1 MTDHP
6 EELKAR
12 AQRVFE
18 RMSACVPG
26 GDGELADPAR
36 LARLERGL
44 RMLPRTTQQIFLA
57 KIIDR
62 CSYAHIARTT
72 GLSQR
77 QVRRRMANA
86 LYHLRCFMDG
96 DERTPRRSWWQDYEL
111 RWHRYWPF

>member
-6 EELKAR
+6 EELRTR

-18 RMSACVPG
+18 RVSACVPG
-26 GDGELADPAR
+26 GDDEPADSAR

-44 RMLPRTTQQIFLA
+44 RMLPRVTQEIFLA

-62 CSYAHIARTT
+62 FSYAHIARTT

-77 QVRRRMANA
+77 QVRRRMSHA

-96 DERTPRRSWWQDYEL
+96 DERMPRRRWWQHHWL
-111 RWHRYWPF
+111 RWHR

>member
-1 MTDHP
+1 MTDRP

-18 RMSACVPG
+18 RVSACVPG
-26 GDGELADPAR
+26 NGDEPADHVR

-44 RMLPRTTQQIFLA
+44 GMLPQATQQIFRA

-62 CSYAHIARTT
+62 FSYAHIARAT

-86 LYHLRCFMDG
+86 LYHLRCCMDG
-96 DERTPRRSWWQDYEL
+96 DERTPRLRWWQDLWL
-111 RWHRYWPF
+111 RWHR

>member
-12 AQRVFE
+12 AQSVFE
-18 RMSACVPG
+18 RVSAGVPG
-26 GDGELADPAR
+26 GNDEPADLAR

-44 RMLPRTTQQIFLA
+44 RMLPRATQQIFRA
-57 KIIDR
+57 KMIDR
-62 CSYAHIARTT
+62 LSYAHIASAT

-77 QVRRRMANA
+77 QVRQRMTDA

-96 DERTPRRSWWQDYEL
+96 DERTPRRRWWHHRWL
-111 RWHRYWPF
+111 RWHR

>member
-1 MTDHP
+1 MTDRS
-6 EELKAR
+6 EELKTR

-18 RMSACVPG
+18 RVSACVPG
-26 GDGELADPAR
+26 GDDEPADLAR

-44 RMLPRTTQQIFLA
+44 RMLPRATQQIFRA

-62 CSYAHIARTT
+62 VSYAHIARAT

-96 DERTPRRSWWQDYEL
+96 DEQSKWQIRWRRWC
-111 RWHRYWPF
+111 RYWPF

>member
-26 GDGELADPAR
+26 GNDEPTDLAR

-44 RMLPRTTQQIFLA
+44 RALPRTTQQIFRA

-62 CSYAHIARTT
+62 LSYAHIARAT

-86 LYHLRCFMDG
+86 LYHLRCFLDG
-96 DERTPRRSWWQDYEL
+96 DARTPRRRWWQDLWL
-111 RWHRYWPF
+111 RWHR

>member
-1 MTDHP
+1 MTDRS

-18 RMSACVPG
+18 RVSAYVP
-26 GDGELADPAR
+26 DADDEPADPAR

-44 RMLPRTTQQIFLA
+44 QMLPRATQQIFRA
-57 KIIDR
+57 KLID
-62 CSYAHIARTT
+62 CFSYAHIAKAT

-77 QVRRRMANA
+77 QVRQRMANA

-96 DERTPRRSWWQDYEL
+96 DERTPRRRWWQDHWL
-111 RWHRYWPF
+111 RWHR

>member
-18 RMSACVPG
+18 RVSACVPG
-26 GDGELADPAR
+26 GDDEPADPVR

-44 RMLPRTTQQIFLA
+44 RMLPRATQQIFLA
-57 KIIDR
+57 KMIDR
-62 CSYAHIARTT
+62 VSYAHIARAT

-77 QVRRRMANA
+77 QVQRRMAKA
-86 LYHLRCFMDG
+86 LYHLQRFMDR
-96 DERTPRRSWWQDYEL
+96 DEQSKWQIRWRRWF
-111 RWHRYWPF
+111 RYWPF

>member
-1 MTDHP
+1 MTDDP

-18 RMSACVPG
+18 RVSACVPG
-26 GDGELADPAR
+26 GDDEPTDPAR

-44 RMLPRTTQQIFLA
+44 RMLPRVTQQIFRA
-57 KIIDR
+57 KLIDR
-62 CSYAHIARTT
+62 CSYAHIAGAT

-86 LYHLRCFMDG
+86 LYHLQCVMDG
-96 DERTPRRSWWQDYEL
+96 DEQSKWQIWWRRWC
-111 RWHRYWPF
+111 RYWPF

>member
-12 AQRVFE
+12 AQHVFE
-18 RMSACVPG
+18 RVSACVPG
-26 GDGELADPAR
+26 GDDEPADSAR

-44 RMLPRTTQQIFLA
+44 RMLPRATQEIFRA

-62 CSYAHIARTT
+62 CSYAHIARAT

-77 QVRRRMANA
+77 QVRQRMANA
-86 LYHLRCFMDG
+86 LYHLQRFMDG
-96 DERTPRRSWWQDYEL
+96 DERSKWQIRWRRW
-111 RWHRYWPF
+111 RRYWPF